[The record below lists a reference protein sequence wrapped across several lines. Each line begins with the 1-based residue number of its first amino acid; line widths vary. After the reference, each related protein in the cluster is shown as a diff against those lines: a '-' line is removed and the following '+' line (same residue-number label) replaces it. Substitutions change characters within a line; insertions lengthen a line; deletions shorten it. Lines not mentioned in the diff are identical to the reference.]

1 MYESDLVLL
10 EVFSENKKLVL
21 FSVGVR
27 VTSKTVVVE
36 FYARNT
42 VTQFKLVSEL
52 SKLFKS
58 KQVHRGLSS
67 RKTNTL
73 VQFLLSLYEFLK
85 YSPQLC
91 FFFYYQSIFLF

>member
-27 VTSKTVVVE
+27 DTSKTVVVE

-42 VTQFKLVSEL
+42 CTVMQFKLVSKL

-73 VQFLLSLYEFLK
+73 VQF
-85 YSPQLC
+85 
-91 FFFYYQSIFLF
+91 YYHCMNF

>member
-1 MYESDLVLL
+1 MVLL
-10 EVFSENKKLVL
+10 EVLSENKKLVL

-27 VTSKTVVVE
+27 VTSKTVVE

-58 KQVHRGLSS
+58 KQVHRGRSS

-73 VQFLLSLYEFLK
+73 VQF
-85 YSPQLC
+85 
-91 FFFYYQSIFLF
+91 YYHCMNF